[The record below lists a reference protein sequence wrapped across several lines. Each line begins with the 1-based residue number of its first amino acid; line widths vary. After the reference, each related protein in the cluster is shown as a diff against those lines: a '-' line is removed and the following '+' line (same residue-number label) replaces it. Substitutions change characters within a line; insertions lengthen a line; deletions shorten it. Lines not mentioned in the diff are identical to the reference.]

1 MSKEKELKFFC
12 CSDIDK
18 DINGK
23 GSIVALDNR
32 VRSFEEYKSHFI
44 GAKTYKM
51 VGESSPH
58 YLYYYSTCIKK
69 IQNLLGDIP
78 IIIIL
83 RNPIYR
89 AFSAYSHL
97 RRDSREHESFR
108 NALRLESKNI
118 ENRYD
123 CIWHFK
129 HTGLYYEQIRAY
141 KESFSRVDVYI
152 YEDWAGNFK
161 SLANTIFESFN
172 LRKIDFIEETKL
184 NVSGIPRVNW
194 LNTFYNSKLVR
205 LLQRF
210 ENKLFPNLGLIKNLR
225 VSNLEKKELE
235 TSTIVELENYFREDV
250 GKLSEYLGINLTYK
264 WFGR

>member
-1 MSKEKELKFFC
+1 MSKEKELKFFS

-23 GSIVALDNR
+23 GSYVALENR

-58 YLYYYSTCIKK
+58 YLYYYSTCIRK

-118 ENRYD
+118 ENSYD

-129 HTGLYYEQIRAY
+129 LTGLYYEQVKAY

-152 YEDWAGNFK
+152 YEDWAINFGD
-161 SLANTIFESFN
+161 LANTIFESFN
-172 LRKIDFIEETKL
+172 LRGIEYNEDIKL
-184 NVSGIPRVNW
+184 NVSGIPRINW
-194 LNTFYNSKLVR
+194 LNTLYNTKLVKR
-205 LLQRF
+205 LQRV
-210 ENKLFPNLGLIKNLR
+210 ENKLLPNLELIKNLK
-225 VSNLEKKELE
+225 VSNLEKKILDSSIIMELE
-235 TSTIVELENYFREDV
+235 DYFRDDV
-250 GKLSEYLGINLTYK
+250 EKLSEYLGINLTNK
-264 WFGR
+264 WFKR